1 MSVVY
6 QNQSQ
11 GGNARLFPR
20 HREPLCSDHH
30 GDVYPCGGDDG
41 EYCGGHGG
49 VCGDGDGTFLEGF
62 TMTSLWS
69 NLKRKPNFLP
79 IHTSVQLAFLQKAKI
94 TERMRIVS

>member
-30 GDVYPCGGDDG
+30 GDVYPCGGGDG
-41 EYCGGHGG
+41 EYYGGHGG
-49 VCGDGDGTFLEGF
+49 VCGDGDVFLTKFKE
-62 TMTSLWS
+62 THSDSKAVWVSLVLWCVIWS
-69 NLKRKPNFLP
+69 CEDN
-79 IHTSVQLAFLQKAKI
+79 SG
-94 TERMRIVS
+94 